1 MLGCR
6 PTEEAMINLKQS
18 QSEFAKILV
27 AACVRRGFLEQLHAG
42 ITPITRSGDCAGAR
56 VIDATGREIPWNE
69 VSRISDD
76 EMRALIS
83 GIVDR
88 VYTFLA
94 RTLFSVTDDEAF
106 FKAISRAAEPWTKG
120 WDDPQFLTTF
130 LMPSTD
136 EPR

>member
-1 MLGCR
+1 
-6 PTEEAMINLKQS
+6 MINLEQS

-42 ITPITRSGDCAGAR
+42 IPPVTHSGDCDDVR
-56 VIDATGREIPWNE
+56 VIDATGREIRWSQ

-76 EMRALIS
+76 EMRVLIS
-83 GIVDR
+83 GIVNR
-88 VYTFLA
+88 VHTFLA
-94 RTLFSVTDDEAF
+94 RTLFSATDDEAF

-120 WDDPQFLTTF
+120 WDEPQYLANF

-136 EPR
+136 EPL